1 MGEGEGEE
9 DMEQELN
16 EEEIVQVII
25 QLGNDILRNLG
36 VEEPIDDVA
45 VFFSDEF
52 YIQFF
57 QAAFPEIDFSQLT
70 AGQDVNEMAENI

>member
-16 EEEIVQVII
+16 EEESMYTHTNLINSKVVQVII

-45 VFFSDEF
+45 VFFR
-52 YIQFF
+52 
-57 QAAFPEIDFSQLT
+57 
-70 AGQDVNEMAENI
+70 

>member
-1 MGEGEGEE
+1 MWSNFFHIWKLIQI
-9 DMEQELN
+9 D
-16 EEEIVQVII
+16 IVVQVII
-25 QLGNDILRNLG
+25 QLGNDILNNLG
-36 VEEPIDDVA
+36 VEEPIDDVG

-70 AGQDVNEMAENI
+70 AG

>member
-1 MGEGEGEE
+1 LRGQNIFPYLKIKQN
-9 DMEQELN
+9 D
-16 EEEIVQVII
+16 IVVQVII
-25 QLGNDILRNLG
+25 QLGNEILRNLG

-57 QAAFPEIDFSQLT
+57 QAAFPEIDFSQLS
-70 AGQDVNEMAENI
+70 AGQDVGEMAENI